1 MNLTRLKFFSLQWS
15 SALAAIFA
23 MVAGAHA
30 AIVSVG
36 NVTNVTQSVDG
47 TNGNVTANF
56 WIDNGGEAAVTPVA
70 ADMVRVQYY
79 FSAPLW
85 SKEEPMIAKP
95 PSLWPTISNGV
106 SFTDQTTN
114 YLIQTPQLDI
124 VVTKSP
130 FKVDFKDKSGFYL
143 LQDDYSQFDSSYGYT
158 GQSGWTSGGF
168 KLKCLKKLTSNQAF
182 FGVGEYGGP
191 LNRRGSEFEC
201 WNTGTYNWNEFNKP
215 EYLNTPFFYG
225 VQPANGSTNAF
236 VYGIFFNNPCR
247 PLFKFGSLS
256 APNNYS
262 FEAGDG
268 QLDYFFFGGGTN
280 HSMTAVQDRY
290 SELTGR
296 PAMLPKWAFGYQ
308 LSRFSYLNQSWVQYL
323 ADTAISSNIP
333 LDAVYLDIDY
343 MNINAD
349 NNPTANNVL
358 RQLTMDSNFSNP
370 SGMISYCGN
379 KGVKIIPL
387 IEPILEPADPLYT
400 EANNNFHF
408 IKNNDGSTYQG
419 SIYLGPVSFLD
430 YSSTPMRTWWQ
441 GKITNWLSSVPFAGI
456 WNDIDEPEGSDN
468 IPANALLYL
477 DGRYGSNTGSTD
489 TRRQWSNEKNYFGLR
504 CASTSYGALLAA
516 NPNKRPFVLSRSG
529 NCGLQHYAVSW
540 SGDTAANWDYA
551 RTCIRFG
558 VSAMISG
565 AAWYGH
571 DLGGFTGTVAPEL
584 LTRWHEWGAFLPF
597 YRSHSRKGDDVWPSG
612 EQGREPWRY
621 ADQYQSAMRTSIQ
634 LRYKMM
640 PYLYTLAYNCAQTGE
655 PMNEPTVAKY
665 FSDNNT
671 ASLNDY
677 EFLAGDYLLVA
688 PNYTQGATTRT
699 VYLPYAPGVG
709 WYHWWSNTRY
719 NGGTT
724 VTVSTPLGQVPL
736 FVRSGAIIP
745 MGPTMQSTMQF
756 KPNYLDVNC
765 WPEGNSS
772 FTLYEDEG
780 EGWNYTNGVYAAV
793 TFTSARTTT
802 NWDFTIGARQGSYS
816 PGHTNY
822 YVYVYNPGTVQDV
835 ILNGSTLAQ
844 VPNLTNGSTG
854 WLMTGDGKLA
864 IKLVDNGAAQ
874 VVHVDWATNTQTST
888 TYGAMTV
895 AGTFQ
900 NPQWNEKAS
909 NMVQVIT
916 HVWQFDTSFANLTNF
931 QFKFAANGGWTTN
944 WGENNGSQTQFTVPL
959 SGTGKISGS
968 SNILATGTFNGT
980 YRFTF
985 NDQTLAYSVV
995 PLLASPYATMTVAG
1009 NFNGWNTGL
1018 NNMTLITNGFWQYD
1032 TTFPAATNAQ
1042 FKFAANG
1049 NWLPVNWGE
1058 NVGSQSQFIAPF
1070 SGIAKP
1076 GPGITST
1083 NVIANVVSDAVYR
1096 FTFNDQSLAYTLQQ
1110 LTIAPLRLAAQIIA
1124 SNGACLFS
1132 FTNVPGVPFTVIAST
1147 NISLPTS
1154 NWMVLGS
1161 AVENPPGNYQFTHL
1175 AASTSPRFFYRLRS
1189 P

>member
-1 MNLTRLKFFSLQWS
+1 MNKPNWFP
-15 SALAAIFA
+15 
-23 MVAGAHA
+23 H
-30 AIVSVG
+30 AIVVALSVFLSPAFAAVQTVG
-36 NVTNVTQSVDG
+36 NVTNVTLSVDG

-56 WIDNGGEAAVTPVA
+56 WINNGGVAAVTPVA

-79 FSAPLW
+79 FTAPLW
-85 SKEEPMIAKP
+85 SKEEPMIAKTM
-95 PSLWPTISNGV
+95 SQWPGISNNI
-106 SFTDQTTN
+106 SFTDQGATF
-114 YLIQTPQLDI
+114 LVSTPQLDV
-124 VVTKSP
+124 VVTKSS

-143 LQDDYSQFDSSYGYT
+143 SQDDFSQFDSSYSFS

-168 KLKCLKKLTSNQAF
+168 KLKCLKKITSNQAF
-182 FGVGEYGGP
+182 FGIGEYGGP

-215 EYLNTPFFYG
+215 EYLNMPFFYG

-247 PLFKFGSLS
+247 PLFSFGSSKSGGSDL
-256 APNNYS
+256 S

-280 HSMTAVQDRY
+280 HTMTAVMDRY
-290 SELTGR
+290 SDLTGR

-308 LSRFSYLNQSWVQYL
+308 LSRFSYDNQSWVQYL
-323 ADTAISSNIP
+323 ADTATSSNIP

-343 MNINAD
+343 MKVNSAGNATD
-349 NNPTANNVL
+349 ANNL
-358 RQLTMDSNFSNP
+358 HQLTMNSSQFPTPAS
-370 SGMISYCGN
+370 MVSYCGA

-387 IEPILEPADPLYT
+387 IEPILETADPLYT
-400 EANNNFHF
+400 EANNNLHF
-408 IKNNDGSTYQG
+408 IKNNDGSTYSG

-456 WNDIDEPEGSDN
+456 WNDIDEPEGSDS
-468 IPANALLYL
+468 IPANALLWC
-477 DGRYGSNTGSTD
+477 DGRYGTSTTD
-489 TRRQWSNEKNYFGLR
+489 SRRQWSNEKNYFGLR
-504 CASTSYGALLAA
+504 CASTSYGALLEK
-516 NPNKRPFVLSRSG
+516 NPDKRPFILSRSG

-540 SGDTAANWDYA
+540 SGDTAANWTYA

-558 VSAMISG
+558 LSAMISG

-571 DLGGFTGTVAPEL
+571 DLGGFTGTVDPEL

-612 EQGREPWRY
+612 DQGREPWRY
-621 ADQYQSAMRTSIQ
+621 ADPYQSAMRTSIQ

-640 PYLYTLAYNCAQTGE
+640 PYLYTLVYNCAQTGE
-655 PMNEPTVAKY
+655 PMNEPTVAKFY
-665 FSDNNT
+665 SDSNT

-699 VYLPYAPGVG
+699 VYLPYAPGVA

-719 NGGTT
+719 TGGNT
-724 VTVSTPLGQVPL
+724 VTVSTSLGQVPL

-756 KPNYLDVNC
+756 KPNYLDINC

-780 EGWNYTNGVYAAV
+780 DGWNYTNGVYASV
-793 TFTSARTTT
+793 TFNSSRTTT
-802 NWDFTIGARQGSYS
+802 NWDLTIGARQGSYN

-822 YVYVYNPGTVQDV
+822 FVYVYNPDSVSAV
-835 ILNGSTLAQ
+835 KLNGSPLAQ
-844 VPNLTNGSTG
+844 IGSLNSAATG

-864 IKLVDNGAAQ
+864 IKVVDSGASQ
-874 VVHVDWATNTQTST
+874 SVHVDWGTNSVLNNTNS
-888 TYGAMTV
+888 YGAMTV

-900 NPQWNEKAS
+900 NPQWNPAAS
-909 NMVQVIT
+909 NMVQVTT
-916 HVWQFDTSFANLTNF
+916 HIWQLDTTFANLTNL
-931 QFKFAANGGWTTN
+931 QFKFTANGNWTTN
-944 WGENNGSQTQFTVPL
+944 WGENNGSQAQFTVPL
-959 SGTGKISGS
+959 SGTGKLGGS
-968 SNILATGTFNGT
+968 SNILATGTFNGS

-985 NDQTLAYSVV
+985 NDQTLAYSLV
-995 PLLASPYATMTVAG
+995 PVLASPYGAMTVAG
-1009 NFNGWNTGL
+1009 TFQNPQWSPSLT
-1018 NNMTLITNGFWQYD
+1018 NMTLVTNSYWQFD
-1032 TTFPAATNAQ
+1032 TTFLSNTNYSTVTNLQ

-1049 NWLPVNWGE
+1049 NWNANWGD
-1058 NVGSQSQFIAPF
+1058 NSQTQTNPTFGGAGASFGGNISA
-1070 SGIAKP
+1070 SV
-1076 GPGITST
+1076 TSNT
-1083 NVIANVVSDAVYR
+1083 VYR
-1096 FTFNDQSLAYTLQQ
+1096 FTFNDSTLVYTLQK
-1110 LTIAPLRLAAQIIA
+1110 LTVAPSGFVGQIIL
-1124 SNGACLFS
+1124 SNQACAFF
-1132 FTNVPGVPFTVIAST
+1132 FTNAPGAPFTVLAST

-1154 NWMVLGS
+1154 NWLVLGA

-1175 AASTSPRFFYRLRS
+1175 GASNAPRFFYRLRS